1 MDSVIKVRQFI
12 VENFLFGDG
21 EALKDDTSFMEEG
34 IIDSTGILELVFF
47 LEESLGITVEDHE
60 LVPENMDTL
69 QNISAFVDRKK
80 KAGSTPESYAF
91 RFFGANHGFPQ
102 GHSQA

>member
-1 MDSVIKVRQFI
+1 MDNSVKVREFV

-47 LEESLGITVEDHE
+47 LEETFGFSVEDDE
-60 LVPENMDTL
+60 LVPDNMDSL
-69 QNISAFVDRKK
+69 QNIARYVDRKLDASS
-80 KAGSTPESYAF
+80 AG
-91 RFFGANHGFPQ
+91 
-102 GHSQA
+102 QA